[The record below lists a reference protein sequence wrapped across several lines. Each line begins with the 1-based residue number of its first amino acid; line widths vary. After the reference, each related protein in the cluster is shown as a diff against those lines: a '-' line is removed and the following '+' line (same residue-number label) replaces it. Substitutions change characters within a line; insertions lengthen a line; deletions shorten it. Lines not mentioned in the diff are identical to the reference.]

1 MNDVGF
7 IVFLFQVSPN
17 KGSNGLFSYLESV
30 MLSRSQKTINSIIC
44 ACIIEYMFISAIG
57 VIKIQVYNFASFRV
71 VVAHGNHNC
80 KETQSLECVQEE
92 IDKV

>member
-1 MNDVGF
+1 
-7 IVFLFQVSPN
+7 
-17 KGSNGLFSYLESV
+17 
-30 MLSRSQKTINSIIC
+30 
-44 ACIIEYMFISAIG
+44 MFISAIG